1 MMIGFGSMLKDYLDY
16 YKISQS
22 DFAMRLGI
30 STKHMNEILNGNT
43 NLSEELILA
52 ISQLTNIDIN
62 LIFLAESRKK
72 MYQYLHTHFKNDQEI
87 KAFLKSFYLKD
98 LVKKNWIVLKDES
111 SDVQN
116 SLDLLNFLQ
125 LKNFDL
131 FDDYLENR
139 ALFKKK
145 EDANQR
151 KIYLWIKHC
160 DNLVKDM
167 DVEEYD
173 SSKLPLLLEELR
185 KVRNTPFNKERLIAL
200 FAKYGIYLVIE
211 DAIQGTK
218 ARGCMMVKKNNP
230 AIYLTKYYKEKSS
243 FYYALYHELKHVKT
257 DYNKGKAKILVDDEV
272 ETEADLFALNEMI
285 PEKTWKEILNN
296 YDQREAICQRDD
308 IPLCFLYGRLAYN
321 GLIKYSSKE
330 YNAHKEMI

>member
-145 EDANQR
+145 
-151 KIYLWIKHC
+151 
-160 DNLVKDM
+160 
-167 DVEEYD
+167 
-173 SSKLPLLLEELR
+173 
-185 KVRNTPFNKERLIAL
+185 
-200 FAKYGIYLVIE
+200 
-211 DAIQGTK
+211 
-218 ARGCMMVKKNNP
+218 
-230 AIYLTKYYKEKSS
+230 
-243 FYYALYHELKHVKT
+243 
-257 DYNKGKAKILVDDEV
+257 
-272 ETEADLFALNEMI
+272 
-285 PEKTWKEILNN
+285 
-296 YDQREAICQRDD
+296 
-308 IPLCFLYGRLAYN
+308 
-321 GLIKYSSKE
+321 
-330 YNAHKEMI
+330 

>member
-1 MMIGFGSMLKDYLDY
+1 MNNIEECQVVQDLLQNYSDGVLNEESKKLVENHLKTCSKCQKKLEKIKKDTEPNLQKKEIEYLK
-16 YKISQS
+16 KIKRKS
-22 DFAMRLGI
+22 DLKTI
-30 STKHMNEILNGNT
+30 SIIL
-43 NLSEELILA
+43 LILFFTVF
-52 ISQLTNIDIN
+52 IY
-62 LIFLAESRKK
+62 FLRNFIILSTITA
-72 MYQYLHTHFKNDQEI
+72 
-87 KAFLKSFYLKD
+87 KSFD
-98 LVKKNWIVLKDES
+98 
-111 SDVQN
+111 
-116 SLDLLNFLQ
+116 F
-125 LKNFDL
+125 

-145 EDANQR
+145 EDANKR

-185 KVRNTPFNKERLIAL
+185 QERNKPFNKERLINM
-200 FAKYGIYLVIE
+200 FAKYGIYFVIE

-218 ARGCMMVKKNNP
+218 ARGCMMLKKTNP
-230 AIYLTKYYKEKSS
+230 AIYLTTYYKEKSS
-243 FYYALYHELKHVKT
+243 FYYALYHELKHVKS
-257 DYNKGKAKILVDDEV
+257 DYNKGKAKILIDDEV
-272 ETEADLFALNEMI
+272 ETEADLFALNEMM
-285 PEKTWKEILNN
+285 PEKTWEEILNN
-296 YDQREAICQRDD
+296 YDQREAICQREN